1 MAKRI
6 VIATVGQPSTNPR
19 MFKEYMALKAAG
31 YEVKVL
37 YAYNVPWAAKADK
50 KLFED
55 YGISEKD
62 FILVGGSPEKDKQTY
77 LLSRIIKKLAD
88 KYFPTSIFAI
98 SRASYWLFRQVP
110 HHKADLYIAHT
121 LGALPSVIRAARKN
135 GVKAGFDAED
145 FHRGEMTMG
154 KSIAAKNTRIEQ
166 QYFPKVDY
174 FTAAS
179 PMITDQ
185 YRKLYP
191 GIPGECVNN
200 YFPRRF
206 LQQPATVHAGAPL
219 KLWWF
224 SQKIGRGRGLED
236 VISAMGRLNNKNVQ
250 LTLLGNI
257 TDEMRGYL
265 AEQMKTQNLDE
276 GQLTILEP
284 VAENELYRIGSNYD
298 IGLALETGKSE
309 NLQYCLANKIF
320 SYLLSGN
327 AIIFSD
333 TPAQR
338 QFWEANKNI
347 GGLYERDRIDQ
358 LAAILQQYMDDSSLL
373 QQHRNAARSAAE
385 TTYNWEKESEKL
397 LSFVRR
403 FV

>member
-1 MAKRI
+1 MSKRI
-6 VIATVGQPSTNPR
+6 VIVTVGQPSTNPR
-19 MFKEYMALKAAG
+19 MFKEYLALKGAG
-31 YEVKVL
+31 YDVKVM
-37 YAYNVPWAAKADK
+37 YAYNVPWATKADK
-50 KLFED
+50 KLFAE
-55 YGISEKD
+55 YGISEED
-62 FILVGGSPEKDKQTY
+62 FMLVGGSPEKDKGTY

-98 SRASYWLFRQVP
+98 SRASFWLFRQV
-110 HHKADLYIAHT
+110 HRQNADLYIAHT
-121 LGALPSVIRAARKN
+121 LGAFPAAIRAAKKN
-135 GVKAGFDAED
+135 GVKVGFDAED

-166 QYFPKVDY
+166 AYFPKVDY

-191 GIPGECVNN
+191 GIPGECINN
-200 YFPRRF
+200 YFPRKF

-224 SQKIGRGRGLED
+224 SQKIGRGRGLEV
-236 VISAMGRLNNKNVQ
+236 VISAMGQLANKDVQ

-257 TDEMRGYL
+257 TEEMRSYL
-265 AEQMKTQNLDE
+265 AEQMKAQNLDE
-276 GQLTILEP
+276 SQLTILEP
-284 VAENELYRIGSNYD
+284 VAENELYQIGSNYD

-338 QFWEANKNI
+338 QFWEENKNI

-358 LAAILQQYMDDSSLL
+358 LAAILQRYLDDRSLL
-373 QQHRNAARSAAE
+373 QQHRNAARTVAE
-385 TTYNWEKESEKL
+385 TKYNWEKESEKL
-397 LSFVRR
+397 VSFVRR
-403 FV
+403 FL